1 MEQEEI
7 LLEQPQEV
15 EASEE
20 ETSKETESKAQNAIL
35 TSSANVDRFEDVYDD
50 TLYFI
55 DGMVE
60 QYDFYPE
67 IIDSLRNGSATLEGG
82 NRSGASQAQR
92 NHDL

>member
-67 IIDSLRNGSATLEGG
+67 IIESLRNGSATLELKK
-82 NRSGASQAQR
+82 RYMLKAI
-92 NHDL
+92 D